1 MTFQLSHPGKN
12 QQLNKNDGTP
22 IRVLVVDDEVAITDL
37 LALAVDR
44 VDTQLEATFN
54 RGRQGAGFGS
64 GNQSPEPQPSQ
75 APMPT
80 PTSSETLNLDLDPPW
95 RDDRHNVAEMSLMLP
110 GQPENAL
117 SVLVTDGT
125 VVSAGIL
132 TSEGQVTDLETDQSE
147 ALLELVEDEL
157 IRTITIPGL
166 GEYRV
171 LAKQVFETETLIFA
185 LPLKDV
191 NHTVMQLFFVAIGV
205 CVLGLLIAVLLGRV
219 LILVALKPLKS
230 VTETA
235 RQVSSLPGEK
245 LGSELASA
253 SLALGSGTN
262 NEVGQLS

>member
-1 MTFQLSHPGKN
+1 M
-12 QQLNKNDGTP
+12 
-22 IRVLVVDDEVAITDL
+22 LVVDDEVAITDL